1 MPQQRARAF
10 SRWQTSSTR
19 HSDSVERSAPAAF
32 TAARRAHTLEP
43 NTSSSSQSA
52 AMASPKD
59 KNEEEILERIAAL
72 YGQLDD
78 IRDQR
83 REVHTVGTEDGP
95 RVVLVTRR
103 LPRDRRRG
111 QRVPDTMDQA
121 LSNFRQVTASGRD
134 VYWVGSPVTQMQTPT
149 EQRALRDQLLREQ
162 RYAPVFLDAKRE
174 RLFYDGFCKR
184 VLWPLFHSSPPTT
197 EDTVTRARAVN
208 YEEEDRDDDDTMWNA
223 YVGANQAFADV
234 IRDVAQDGDLIW
246 IQDYHFMLLPRML
259 RQLSP
264 DSKLGFFLHVPFP
277 SSELY
282 RTLPFREEILRGL
295 LAADLLGFQTYDYAR
310 HFLSSCEM
318 VLGLETAPD
327 HVEHEGHLTRVCVCP
342 VGIEPEVVKARSLAS
357 PTLAAIRRLEGQL
370 QGRALFLGV
379 DTLDPTKGLVH
390 KFLAFEDLF
399 SQHPELA
406 DELVF
411 VQVVL
416 GAGGAA
422 NLKPEDRLEG
432 KLITRTTSERKNK
445 PTGRLELDVVEQKTS
460 KGVFSTLERQ
470 LHAMVSR
477 INSQYATLD
486 FEGPVQYFGA
496 DAKTPPGE
504 ATLAALFA
512 LADVLVITPI
522 RSRSVWKST
531 SESGYLG
538 TAAMFSAQTRTQRPS
553 DTVDRLERAAP
564 RSDHERAQ
572 IEGRLK
578 FDFLTGTG

>member
-1 MPQQRARAF
+1 
-10 SRWQTSSTR
+10 
-19 HSDSVERSAPAAF
+19 
-32 TAARRAHTLEP
+32 
-43 NTSSSSQSA
+43 
-52 AMASPKD
+52 
-59 KNEEEILERIAAL
+59 
-72 YGQLDD
+72 
-78 IRDQR
+78 
-83 REVHTVGTEDGP
+83 
-95 RVVLVTRR
+95 
-103 LPRDRRRG
+103 
-111 QRVPDTMDQA
+111 
-121 LSNFRQVTASGRD
+121 
-134 VYWVGSPVTQMQTPT
+134 
-149 EQRALRDQLLREQ
+149 
-162 RYAPVFLDAKRE
+162 
-174 RLFYDGFCKR
+174 
-184 VLWPLFHSSPPTT
+184 
-197 EDTVTRARAVN
+197 
-208 YEEEDRDDDDTMWNA
+208 
-223 YVGANQAFADV
+223 
-234 IRDVAQDGDLIW
+234 
-246 IQDYHFMLLPRML
+246 
-259 RQLSP
+259 
-264 DSKLGFFLHVPFP
+264 
-277 SSELY
+277 
-282 RTLPFREEILRGL
+282 
-295 LAADLLGFQTYDYAR
+295 
-310 HFLSSCEM
+310 M

-522 RSRSVWKST
+522 RDGMNVVPFEYLVAREARSRRFEV
-531 SESGYLG
+531 
-538 TAAMFSAQTRTQRPS
+538 F
-553 DTVDRLERAAP
+553 
-564 RSDHERAQ
+564 
-572 IEGRLK
+572 
-578 FDFLTGTG
+578 

>member
-1 MPQQRARAF
+1 M
-10 SRWQTSSTR
+10 
-19 HSDSVERSAPAAF
+19 
-32 TAARRAHTLEP
+32 
-43 NTSSSSQSA
+43 
-52 AMASPKD
+52 
-59 KNEEEILERIAAL
+59 
-72 YGQLDD
+72 
-78 IRDQR
+78 
-83 REVHTVGTEDGP
+83 
-95 RVVLVTRR
+95 
-103 LPRDRRRG
+103 
-111 QRVPDTMDQA
+111 
-121 LSNFRQVTASGRD
+121 
-134 VYWVGSPVTQMQTPT
+134 
-149 EQRALRDQLLREQ
+149 
-162 RYAPVFLDAKRE
+162 
-174 RLFYDGFCKR
+174 
-184 VLWPLFHSSPPTT
+184 
-197 EDTVTRARAVN
+197 TRARAVN

-342 VGIEPEVVKARSLAS
+342 VGIEPEVVKGEVVSVTDTSGYTKARR
-357 PTLAAIRRLEGQL
+357 PAARPSTVPRRRHARPDE
-370 QGRALFLGV
+370 R
-379 DTLDPTKGLVH
+379 LVH

-477 INSQYATLD
+477 INSQYATPTPTL
-486 FEGPVQYFGA
+486 VR
-496 DAKTPPGE
+496 DARP
-504 ATLAALFA
+504 TLALFA
-512 LADVLVITPI
+512 LGCLVITPI
-522 RSRSVWKST
+522 RSRSNN
-531 SESGYLG
+531 
-538 TAAMFSAQTRTQRPS
+538 Q
-553 DTVDRLERAAP
+553 
-564 RSDHERAQ
+564 
-572 IEGRLK
+572 
-578 FDFLTGTG
+578 